1 VNRKRNASGMRSPER
16 TYRLQDDLAELL
28 LMAGPQGYAK
38 ATARMFAPG
47 GKYNRGAKKQ
57 RYAIT

>member
-1 VNRKRNASGMRSPER
+1 MRSPER